1 MTISR
6 APDSGYHERAM
17 THGTN
22 IIETHREGV
31 MSTRED
37 ARADQV
43 GTSEGI
49 GRRTVIGRSLEV
61 ALAGSVLGA
70 TGLSAAAAGAE
81 QSSAGVSGI
90 ALPQGMRRVVT
101 GHDAEGK
108 SYIRQR

>member
-49 GRRTVIGRSLEV
+49 GRRTVIGRSLGV
-61 ALAGSVLGA
+61 ALAGDVPCAVETPRQLGSR
-70 TGLSAAAAGAE
+70 LRNH
-81 QSSAGVSGI
+81 
-90 ALPQGMRRVVT
+90 L
-101 GHDAEGK
+101 
-108 SYIRQR
+108 